1 MSERIEIPAEKLH
14 EEMLKLRQGKHMDF
28 LRSLTGMDWGE
39 EGLGVVYHL
48 EDTNTRENIVVS
60 TRTTNREKPELPSVS
75 DIWKGAEFNEREVYD
90 YVSAAFRGQRYPY
103 SLSFCCTFLYLPA
116 DYLCFSCDFGN
127 GSQRSLS
134 SAF

>member
-48 EDTNTRENIVVS
+48 EDTNTRENIS
-60 TRTTNREKPELPSVS
+60 
-75 DIWKGAEFNEREVYD
+75 
-90 YVSAAFRGQRYPY
+90 GQHSHNQPRKAGT
-103 SLSFCCTFLYLPA
+103 S
-116 DYLCFSCDFGN
+116 
-127 GSQRSLS
+127 
-134 SAF
+134 